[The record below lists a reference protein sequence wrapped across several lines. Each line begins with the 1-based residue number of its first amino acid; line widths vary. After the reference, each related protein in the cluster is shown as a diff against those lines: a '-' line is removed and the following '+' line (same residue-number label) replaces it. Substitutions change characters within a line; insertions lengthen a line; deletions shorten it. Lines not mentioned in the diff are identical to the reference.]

1 MHLCLEFLCFK
12 KKKKKKTKEG
22 ERVIT
27 FGTRRA
33 KAETPIHLHL
43 ASLGTTLLYSMDI
56 ISSEKKISF
65 CFSLPCEFDHRG
77 FACIPSSYTNI
88 QSMNV

>member
-1 MHLCLEFLCFK
+1 MFGIPLIKK

-22 ERVIT
+22 ERVIP

-65 CFSLPCEFDHRG
+65 CFSLPCEFHHRG
-77 FACIPSSYTNI
+77 FACIPSSNTNI